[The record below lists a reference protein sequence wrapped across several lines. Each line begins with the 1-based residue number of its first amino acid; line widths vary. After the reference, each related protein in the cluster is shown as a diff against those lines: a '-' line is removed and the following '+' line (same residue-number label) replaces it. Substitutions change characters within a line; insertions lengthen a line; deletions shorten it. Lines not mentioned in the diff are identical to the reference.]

1 MERKD
6 GLGVNG
12 SLMCRQ
18 LVTDF
23 GSERFQGDEHAY
35 AAARRGIKPELNFQS
50 KVGPDELSVTNCR

>member
-6 GLGVNG
+6 ELGVNG

-23 GSERFQGDEHAY
+23 GSERFQGDKHTNTE
-35 AAARRGIKPELNFQS
+35 ARREIKPELNFQN
-50 KVGPDELSVTNCR
+50 KVGRDKLSVTNCR